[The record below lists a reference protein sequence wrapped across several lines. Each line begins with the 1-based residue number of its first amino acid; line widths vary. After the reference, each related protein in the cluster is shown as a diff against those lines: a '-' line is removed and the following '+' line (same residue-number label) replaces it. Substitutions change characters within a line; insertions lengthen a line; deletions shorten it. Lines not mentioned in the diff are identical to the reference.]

1 MLQTI
6 DYLEEILEQ
15 QHRAES
21 EAVPDFY
28 ASELLEMLGYTREGL
43 RMALDRAMQA
53 CAALRMPVTLNFRRI
68 YCWQGGEMSEDWQLS
83 RLAGYLLIVNSDP
96 RNPAVAQA
104 QWLLFKK
111 SYSF

>member
-15 QHRAES
+15 QHRTEAET
-21 EAVPDFY
+21 APDFY
-28 ASELLEMLGYTREGL
+28 ASEFAEMLGYTAEGL
-43 RMALDRAMQA
+43 RAALVRAMQA
-53 CAALRMPVTLNFRRI
+53 CAALRMPVTLNFRRL
-68 YCWQGGEMSEDWQLS
+68 YCWQGGELREDWQLS

-104 QWLLFKK
+104 QWMLFKK

>member
-6 DYLEEILEQ
+6 DYLEDILEQ
-15 QHRAES
+15 QHRTEAET
-21 EAVPDFY
+21 APDFY
-28 ASELLEMLGYTREGL
+28 ASELLEMLHYTQDGMRI
-43 RMALDRAMQA
+43 ALARAMQA

-68 YCWQGGEMSEDWQLS
+68 YCWQGGEMREDWQLS

-96 RNPAVAQA
+96 RNPAIAQA
-104 QWLLFKK
+104 QWLVFRK